1 MERQKL
7 LKVMTIG
14 MSFVLFAPVLI
25 TGLASLLPQSAPTVS
40 SAPAPTS
47 QDAQFAADENGY
59 FAVLATE
66 PNNKTAIT
74 GLDKIAAAYVADQK
88 TPKAIAIYQ
97 KLIKMAPPQSPQVKS
112 YQQRLA
118 ALQPAEKAPPSS
130 QPSSK
135 P

>member
-7 LKVMTIG
+7 VKVMTLG

-25 TGLASLLPQSAPTVS
+25 TGLASLLPQPAPTTS
-40 SAPAPTS
+40 STPTPTS
-47 QDAQFAADENGY
+47 QDAQLAANENSY
-59 FAVLATE
+59 FGILATE
-66 PNNKTAIT
+66 PNNKTAIA
-74 GLDKIAAAYVADQK
+74 GLEEIAAAYVANQK
-88 TPKAIAIYQ
+88 TPQAIAIYQ
-97 KLIKMAPPQSPQVKS
+97 KLIKTAPPSPQVKL

-118 ALQPAEKAPPSS
+118 ALQPAEKTPPTK

>member
-14 MSFVLFAPVLI
+14 MAFVLFSPVLI
-25 TGLASLLPQSAPTVS
+25 TGLTSLLPQSAPTVS

-59 FAVLATE
+59 FDILAAE
-66 PNNKTAIT
+66 PNNKTAIA
-74 GLDKIAAAYVADQK
+74 GLDKIATAYVSDQK

-97 KLIKMAPPQSPQVKS
+97 KLIKMAPQSPQVKF

-118 ALQPAEKAPPSS
+118 ALQPAGKAPPTS

>member
-7 LKVMTIG
+7 VKIMTIG
-14 MSFVLFAPVLI
+14 MSVVLFAPVLI

-40 SAPAPTS
+40 SQPAPTS

-59 FAVLATE
+59 FDVLATE
-66 PNNKTAIT
+66 PNNKTAIA

-88 TPKAIAIYQ
+88 IPQAVAIYQ
-97 KLIKMAPPQSPQVKS
+97 KLIKIAPQSPQAKF

-118 ALQPAEKAPPSS
+118 ALQPAGKAAPTS

>member
-1 MERQKL
+1 
-7 LKVMTIG
+7 
-14 MSFVLFAPVLI
+14 
-25 TGLASLLPQSAPTVS
+25 LLPQSAPTVS

-59 FAVLATE
+59 FDILATE

-74 GLDKIAAAYVADQK
+74 GLDKIAAAYVTDQK

-97 KLIKMAPPQSPQVKS
+97 KLIKMTPPQSPQVKF

-118 ALQPAEKAPPSS
+118 ALQPAGKAPPT
-130 QPSSK
+130 SK
-135 P
+135 PSPKP